1 MGHMIYS
8 GPLLYRSKLN
18 SEDVKKL
25 ISLCKKDKAKEANS
39 KLVGLIDH
47 EYDIDRTKF
56 KNIFNKYVDGF
67 SIAYK
72 NWYNV
77 EKTPP
82 MQISDVWVNY
92 MRAGECNPPHMHDA
106 AFSSVFYLKI
116 PKGLRKEIE
125 ECKAHNS
132 WPGAIHFLF
141 NNPTIPN
148 VINSYHHI
156 PEVGDFFIFP
166 GSLMHSVN
174 TFQSSGE
181 RISIAANF
189 IFPTKN

>member
-1 MGHMIYS
+1 MIYS
-8 GPLLYRSKLN
+8 GPLLYGSKLN
-18 SEDVKKL
+18 SEDIKKL

-47 EYDIDRTKF
+47 EYDIDQTKF
-56 KNIFNKYVDGF
+56 ENIFNKYVDGF

-77 EKTPP
+77 DKTPP

-92 MRAGECNPPHMHDA
+92 MKAGECNPPHMHQA
-106 AFSSVFYLKI
+106 AFSSVF
-116 PKGLRKEIE
+116 
-125 ECKAHNS
+125 
-132 WPGAIHFLF
+132 
-141 NNPTIPN
+141 T
-148 VINSYHHI
+148 INSYQHL
-156 PEVGDFFIFP
+156 PEAGDFFIFP
-166 GSLMHSVN
+166 GSLMHCVN
-174 TFQSSGE
+174 SFQSSGE

>member
-1 MGHMIYS
+1 
-8 GPLLYRSKLN
+8 LYGSKLN
-18 SEDVKKL
+18 SEDIKKL

-47 EYDIDRTKF
+47 EYDIDQTKF
-56 KNIFNKYVDGF
+56 ENIFNKYVDGF

-77 EKTPP
+77 DKTPP

-92 MRAGECNPPHMHDA
+92 MKAGECNPPHMHQA
-106 AFSSVFYLKI
+106 AFSSVFYLKV
-116 PKGLRKEIE
+116 PKGLKKEVE
-125 ECKAHNS
+125 KCKANHT
-132 WPGAIHFLF
+132 WPGAIQFLF
-141 NNPTIPN
+141 NNPTVPN
-148 VINSYHHI
+148 TINSYQHL
-156 PEVGDFFIFP
+156 PEAGDFFIFP
-166 GSLMHSVN
+166 GSLMHCVN
-174 TFQSSGE
+174 SFQSSGE

>member
-8 GPLLYRSKLN
+8 GPLLYGSKLN
-18 SEDVKKL
+18 SEDIKKL

-47 EYDIDRTKF
+47 EYDIDQTKF
-56 KNIFNKYVDGF
+56 ENIFNKYVDGF

-77 EKTPP
+77 DKTPP

-92 MRAGECNPPHMHDA
+92 MKAGECNPPHMHQA
-106 AFSSVFYLKI
+106 AFSSVFYLKV
-116 PKGLRKEIE
+116 PKGLKKEVE
-125 ECKAHNS
+125 KCKANHT
-132 WPGAIHFLF
+132 WPGAIQFLF
-141 NNPTIPN
+141 NNPTVPN
-148 VINSYHHI
+148 TINSYQHL
-156 PEVGDFFIFP
+156 PEAGDFFIFP
-166 GSLMHSVN
+166 GSLMHCVN
-174 TFQSSGE
+174 SFQSSGE

>member
-1 MGHMIYS
+1 MIYS
-8 GPLLYRSKLN
+8 GPLLYGSKLN
-18 SEDVKKL
+18 SEDIKKL

-47 EYDIDRTKF
+47 EYDIDQTKF
-56 KNIFNKYVDGF
+56 ENIFNKYVDGF

-77 EKTPP
+77 DKTPP

-92 MRAGECNPPHMHDA
+92 MKAGECNPPHMHQA
-106 AFSSVFYLKI
+106 AFSSVFYLKV
-116 PKGLRKEIE
+116 PKGLKKEVE
-125 ECKAHNS
+125 KCKANHT
-132 WPGAIHFLF
+132 WPGAIQFLF
-141 NNPTIPN
+141 NNPTVPN
-148 VINSYHHI
+148 TINSYQHL
-156 PEVGDFFIFP
+156 PEAGDFFIFP
-166 GSLMHSVN
+166 GSLMHCVN
-174 TFQSSGE
+174 SFQSSGE